1 MSWQHEQDGGWLL
14 GVRLSPS
21 PRGERAA
28 AAGGVRV
35 AVACLAGARA
45 RTVLERSVT
54 NWQDA
59 PRVEAE
65 MRNLRDAFRG
75 RAEDAGPVALLTRS
89 PASVT
94 VYEECGEARRLLALF
109 IRAP

>member
-1 MSWQHEQDGGWLL
+1 M
-14 GVRLSPS
+14 
-21 PRGERAA
+21 
-28 AAGGVRV
+28 

-45 RTVLERSVT
+45 RTVLEACVRS
-54 NWQDA
+54 WEDA

-75 RAEDAGPVALLTRS
+75 RAEEAGPVGLLTRA

-94 VYEECGEARRLLALF
+94 VYEERADSRRVVALF
-109 IRAP
+109 IRGG